1 MNIPVTRRTGIQTGD
16 RSPSAPHQLSPDPN
30 AIGAQ
35 ISASAAG
42 LKMCSRSVRRTRL
55 LMIAKLLVQATTSQ
69 DSRDDRMKKTI
80 IALNSALIGKRTRRA
95 AIDIHT
101 PSIRH
106 AGTMAATRLVARLV
120 PPPDGAAIANR
131 IAKLTSSCA
140 FGVLTKRATAV
151 TG

>member
-16 RSPSAPHQLSPDPN
+16 RSPSAPHQLSPDPS

-55 LMIAKLLVQATTSQ
+55 LTTAKLLVQATTSQ
-69 DSRDDRMKKTI
+69 DSRDDRMKNTMM
-80 IALNSALIGKRTRRA
+80 ALSSALVGKRKRLA
-95 AIDIHT
+95 AIHIHT

-106 AGTMAATRLVARLV
+106 AGTMAAARFV
-120 PPPDGAAIANR
+120 PRPAPPADGAAIANR
-131 IAKLTSSCA
+131 IAKI
-140 FGVLTKRATAV
+140 
-151 TG
+151 